1 MRIEPFNLQYK
12 DPIVVKITAHNQRG
26 WSEEYPLNDEISGAP
41 HIQTEPLVMSAPIEG
56 KATNRR
62 TIEILWSPIVSPYD
76 GGSSVLSYNLYWD
89 RGVGTWIN
97 LVG

>member
-1 MRIEPFNLQYK
+1 
-12 DPIVVKITAHNQRG
+12 
-26 WSEEYPLNDEISGAP
+26 
-41 HIQTEPLVMSAPIEG
+41 MSAPIEG